1 MAHVLIIEDD
11 SMIAAIER
19 DFLEANG
26 FEVSVAM
33 TGKEGMKIFDSGTI
47 EAVLLD
53 IGLPDTDGFMLC
65 RKLRDISNVPIL
77 FITARGSDDDKIKG
91 LGLGAD
97 DYIVKPFNPSEMM
110 ARLKAHLEIH
120 QRLLGVRLQDADDN
134 KPDIRVGDLR
144 IFIKRHQ
151 VFRGKTEIN
160 LTGKEFNLLFFPDS
174 IQRLRRIIARFVGNF
189 FRHFVAVDSGIG
201 QFQQQIKQHGIT
213 AFTLL
218 QTRAQQCQNRRD
230 IFQTF
235 HGFALRQLSQ
245 VLQIQRQMVRQF
257 AAV

>member
-33 TGKEGMKIFDSGTI
+33 TGKEGMKIFDGGAI

-53 IGLPDTDGFMLC
+53 VGLPDTDGFLLC

-120 QRLLGVRLQDADDN
+120 QRLLGVRLQDVDDN
-134 KPDIRVGDLR
+134 KPDIQVGDLR

-151 VFRGKTEIN
+151 VFRGKREIN
-160 LTGKEFNLLFFPDS
+160 LTGKEFNLLLFLARHPNHIISKKYLFEMIWHLDALGELATVTVHVN
-174 IQRLRRIIARFVGNF
+174 RLRDKLNEVEPEFTAIETVWGNGYRFRVEE
-189 FRHFVAVDSGIG
+189 
-201 QFQQQIKQHGIT
+201 
-213 AFTLL
+213 
-218 QTRAQQCQNRRD
+218 
-230 IFQTF
+230 
-235 HGFALRQLSQ
+235 
-245 VLQIQRQMVRQF
+245 
-257 AAV
+257 

>member
-33 TGKEGMKIFDSGTI
+33 TGKEGMKIFDGGAI

-53 IGLPDTDGFMLC
+53 VGLPDTDGFLLC

-120 QRLLGVRLQDADDN
+120 QRLLGVRLQDVDDN
-134 KPDIRVGDLR
+134 KPDIQVGDLR

-151 VFRGKTEIN
+151 VFRGKREIN
-160 LTGKEFNLLFFPDS
+160 LTGKEFNLLLFLARHPNHIISKKYLFEMIWHLDALGELATVTVHVN
-174 IQRLRRIIARFVGNF
+174 RLRDKLNEVELEFTAIETVWGNGYRFRVEE
-189 FRHFVAVDSGIG
+189 
-201 QFQQQIKQHGIT
+201 
-213 AFTLL
+213 
-218 QTRAQQCQNRRD
+218 
-230 IFQTF
+230 
-235 HGFALRQLSQ
+235 
-245 VLQIQRQMVRQF
+245 
-257 AAV
+257 

>member
-33 TGKEGMKIFDSGTI
+33 TGKEGMKIFDGGAI

-53 IGLPDTDGFMLC
+53 VGLPDTDGFLLC

-120 QRLLGVRLQDADDN
+120 QRLLGVRLQDVDDN
-134 KPDIRVGDLR
+134 KPDIQVGDLR

-151 VFRGKTEIN
+151 VFREKREIN
-160 LTGKEFNLLFFPDS
+160 LTGKEFNLLLFLARHPNHIISKKYLFEMIWHLDALGELATVTVHVN
-174 IQRLRRIIARFVGNF
+174 RLRDKLNEVEPEFTAIETVWGNGYRFRVEE
-189 FRHFVAVDSGIG
+189 
-201 QFQQQIKQHGIT
+201 
-213 AFTLL
+213 
-218 QTRAQQCQNRRD
+218 
-230 IFQTF
+230 
-235 HGFALRQLSQ
+235 
-245 VLQIQRQMVRQF
+245 
-257 AAV
+257 

>member
-33 TGKEGMKIFDSGTI
+33 TGKEGMKIFDGGAI

-53 IGLPDTDGFMLC
+53 VGLPDTDGFLLC

-134 KPDIRVGDLR
+134 KPDIQVGDLR

-151 VFRGKTEIN
+151 VFRGKTVIAESPQPLSAKN
-160 LTGKEFNLLFFPDS
+160 LTCSCSWPAIPIRSSPRSTSLK
-174 IQRLRRIIARFVGNF
+174 
-189 FRHFVAVDSGIG
+189 
-201 QFQQQIKQHGIT
+201 
-213 AFTLL
+213 
-218 QTRAQQCQNRRD
+218 
-230 IFQTF
+230 
-235 HGFALRQLSQ
+235 
-245 VLQIQRQMVRQF
+245 
-257 AAV
+257 

>member
-91 LGLGAD
+91 LGLGARGRRLHRQAFQSIGND
-97 DYIVKPFNPSEMM
+97 GPPQGSSGNPSET
-110 ARLKAHLEIH
+110 
-120 QRLLGVRLQDADDN
+120 VRGTS
-134 KPDIRVGDLR
+134 PGCR
-144 IFIKRHQ
+144 
-151 VFRGKTEIN
+151 
-160 LTGKEFNLLFFPDS
+160 
-174 IQRLRRIIARFVGNF
+174 
-189 FRHFVAVDSGIG
+189 
-201 QFQQQIKQHGIT
+201 
-213 AFTLL
+213 
-218 QTRAQQCQNRRD
+218 
-230 IFQTF
+230 
-235 HGFALRQLSQ
+235 
-245 VLQIQRQMVRQF
+245 
-257 AAV
+257 

>member
-33 TGKEGMKIFDSGTI
+33 TGKEGMKIFDGGAI

-53 IGLPDTDGFMLC
+53 VGLPDTDGFLLC

-120 QRLLGVRLQDADDN
+120 QRLLGVRLQDVDDN
-134 KPDIRVGDLR
+134 KPDIQVGDLR

-151 VFRGKTEIN
+151 VFRGKREIN
-160 LTGKEFNLLFFPDS
+160 LTGKEFNLLLFLACHPNHIISKKYLFEMIWHLDALGELATVTVHVN
-174 IQRLRRIIARFVGNF
+174 RLRDKLNEVEPEFTAIETVWGNGYRFRVEE
-189 FRHFVAVDSGIG
+189 
-201 QFQQQIKQHGIT
+201 
-213 AFTLL
+213 
-218 QTRAQQCQNRRD
+218 
-230 IFQTF
+230 
-235 HGFALRQLSQ
+235 
-245 VLQIQRQMVRQF
+245 
-257 AAV
+257 

>member
-33 TGKEGMKIFDSGTI
+33 TGKEGMKIFDGGAI

-53 IGLPDTDGFMLC
+53 VGLPDTDGFLLC

-120 QRLLGVRLQDADDN
+120 QRLLGVRLQDVDDN
-134 KPDIRVGDLR
+134 KPDIQVGDLR

-151 VFRGKTEIN
+151 VFRGKREIN
-160 LTGKEFNLLFFPDS
+160 LTVKEFNLLLFLARHPNHIISKKYLFEMIWRLDALGELATVTVHVN
-174 IQRLRRIIARFVGNF
+174 RLRDKLNEVEPEFTAIETVWGNGYRFRVEE
-189 FRHFVAVDSGIG
+189 
-201 QFQQQIKQHGIT
+201 
-213 AFTLL
+213 
-218 QTRAQQCQNRRD
+218 
-230 IFQTF
+230 
-235 HGFALRQLSQ
+235 
-245 VLQIQRQMVRQF
+245 
-257 AAV
+257 

>member
-33 TGKEGMKIFDSGTI
+33 TGKEGMKIFDGGAI

-53 IGLPDTDGFMLC
+53 VGLPDTDGFLLC

-120 QRLLGVRLQDADDN
+120 QRLLGVRLQDVDDN
-134 KPDIRVGDLR
+134 KPDIQVGDLR

-151 VFRGKTEIN
+151 VFRGKREIN
-160 LTGKEFNLLFFPDS
+160 LTGKEFNLLLFLARHPNHIISKKYLFEMIWRLDALGELATVTVHVN
-174 IQRLRRIIARFVGNF
+174 RLRDKLNEVEPEFTAIETVWGNGYRFRVEE
-189 FRHFVAVDSGIG
+189 
-201 QFQQQIKQHGIT
+201 
-213 AFTLL
+213 
-218 QTRAQQCQNRRD
+218 
-230 IFQTF
+230 
-235 HGFALRQLSQ
+235 
-245 VLQIQRQMVRQF
+245 
-257 AAV
+257 